1 MMLTSILNMIL
12 RRSSRAAKTGQ
23 EFLETLKSDAAEGF
37 LQLLLNL
44 MGLVFCLDKEFR
56 RNIDGFAGRY
66 LFCSRDGQ
74 ISVAAIFNNS
84 RLTVKEA
91 RIDDT
96 DVTVMFRNSKA
107 LMEYLLSPKPDILG
121 SLLRQDVVVDGNLN
135 YLYKFAY
142 LAKHLQLKV
151 SGQV

>member
-1 MMLTSILNMIL
+1 MLTSLLNFIL
-12 RRSSRAAKTGQ
+12 RRSSRAAKKGQ
-23 EFLETLKSDAAEGF
+23 ALLETLKSEAAEEF
-37 LQLLLNL
+37 LQILLHL
-44 MGLVFCLDKEFR
+44 MGLVFWLDKEFR
-56 RNIDGFAGRY
+56 RNIDGFTGRY

-74 ISVAAIFNNS
+74 ISVAAIFKKS
-84 RLTVKEA
+84 RLKVKEA
-91 RIDDT
+91 RIDKT

-142 LAKHLQLKV
+142 MAKHLQLRV
-151 SGQV
+151 SGQI